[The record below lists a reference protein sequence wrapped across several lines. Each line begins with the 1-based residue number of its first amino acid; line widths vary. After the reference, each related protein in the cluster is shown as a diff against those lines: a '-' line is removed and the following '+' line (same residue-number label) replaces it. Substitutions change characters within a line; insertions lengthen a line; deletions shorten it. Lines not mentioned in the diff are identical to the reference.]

1 VGGATSPTVVILAAG
16 SGSRFGGLKQL
27 VEVAADGAAIMDILI
42 ERSAA
47 AGVGRAVIVV
57 APGMEAVVRAH
68 VDTVGRAARAQL
80 PVEMVVQPM
89 PPGRAR
95 PLGTADAVLAAR
107 GAIDGPFVVVNADDL
122 YPADAFG
129 MLVAHLRAG
138 PHDEHAMVVFRVRA
152 TLTARRPVSRALVDV
167 DVDAAA
173 ALVAIREG
181 TVICAGDGLRFESG
195 SAVQPLR
202 GDEYVSMNMWA
213 LQQSAFDA
221 LADAVGAFVAE
232 RTAGEIFLPDVVG
245 SMVASGA
252 TVRVFVS
259 ESSCV
264 GVTHREDVAVL
275 RAMVS

>member
-1 VGGATSPTVVILAAG
+1 MGGPTSPTLVILAAG

-27 VEVAADGAAIMDILI
+27 VEVGADGAAIMDISL

-47 AGVGRAVIVV
+47 AGFQRAVIVV
-57 APGMEAVVRAH
+57 APGMEPLVRAH
-68 VDTVGRAARAQL
+68 LDIMGRGARVEL
-80 PVEMVVQPM
+80 PVELVVQPILE
-89 PPGRAR
+89 GRSR

-107 GAIDGPFVVVNADDL
+107 TAVDGPFVVVNADDL
-122 YPADAFG
+122 YPADAFE

-138 PHDEHAMVVFRVRA
+138 PQHEHAMVAFRVRA
-152 TLTARRPVSRALVDV
+152 TLTAGRPVSRALVDV
-167 DVDAAA
+167 DPAA

-181 TVICAGDGLRFESG
+181 TVHSAADGLRFESG

-213 LQQSAFDA
+213 LRVSVFDS
-221 LADAVGAFVAE
+221 LADAVREFVADH
-232 RTAGEIFLPDVVG
+232 TAGEIFLPDVLG
-245 SMVASGA
+245 SMVNSGA

-259 ESSCV
+259 ESPCV